1 MYASKEVLSVSTC
14 KGTDGFELH
23 NLGSYTKVFMIQY
36 MYTCEYMYTKR
47 YKQEILSASTRKGTN
62 IRKFCT
68 TSFYIQEC
76 L

>member
-1 MYASKEVLSVSTC
+1 MSTC
-14 KGTDGFELH
+14 KGTDGFQLH

-47 YKQEILSASTRKGTN
+47 YKQEVLSVSNRKGTN
-62 IRKFCT
+62 IRKFRT
-68 TSFYIQEC
+68 TSFYIQES